1 MTSFLKGFI
10 AAVGIGAA
18 GILVVNLLKESKGEG
33 ESNGNEGIKDKENN
47 DGNDSTD
54 SNSSNNSTPVIKK
67 VTNKVTKVF
76 NKAKDSFIKTKDK
89 IKDKIKDNVIIN
101 NIKENKNIFIA
112 IIAII
117 AIIISYAIGKVHN
130 KPRIVL
136 YCLKGGLL

>member
-33 ESNGNEGIKDKENN
+33 ESNEGIKDKENN
-47 DGNDSTD
+47 DGNDSTN

-112 IIAII
+112 IISII
-117 AIIISYAIGKVHN
+117 AIIISYAVGKAHN

>member
-1 MTSFLKGFI
+1 MTGFLKGFI

-18 GILVVNLLKESKGEG
+18 GILVINLLKESE
-33 ESNGNEGIKDKENN
+33 EENNNEGIKDKE
-47 DGNDSTD
+47 DNDSNDSSD
-54 SNSSNNSTPVIKK
+54 SNSSSNSTPVIKK
-67 VTNKVTKVF
+67 VKNKVTKVF

-112 IIAII
+112 LLAII

>member
-18 GILVVNLLKESKGEG
+18 GFLVMNLLKKG
-33 ESNGNEGIKDKENN
+33 ESNNNEEIKEDSNGNN
-47 DGNDSTD
+47 STD
-54 SNSSNNSTPVIKK
+54 SSDSNNSTPVIKK
-67 VTNKVTKVF
+67 VKNNVTKVF
-76 NKAKDSFIKTKDK
+76 NKAKDSFNKTKDK

-112 IIAII
+112 ILAII
-117 AIIISYAIGKVHN
+117 AIIISYAIGKTHN

>member
-18 GILVVNLLKESKGEG
+18 GILVMNLLKESDG
-33 ESNGNEGIKDKENN
+33 ESENNNEEEIKD
-47 DGNDSTD
+47 NDSNNSAD
-54 SNSSNNSTPVIKK
+54 SNSSNDSTPVIKK
-67 VTNKVTKVF
+67 VKNKATKIF
-76 NKAKDSFIKTKDK
+76 TKAKDSFIKTKDK
-89 IKDKIKDNVIIN
+89 IKNKIKDNVIIN

-112 IIAII
+112 ILAII
-117 AIIISYAIGKVHN
+117 AIIISYAIGKTHN